1 MSRLNENRSIKV
13 VKILRSF
20 TGLLL
25 SLTLFTS
32 VILSQERDS
41 LIQLYSGIG
50 DTIDY
55 IDKEI
60 FGLYLNIDGYKYAQ
74 LFSRDKK
81 YLVSKISYIKNER
94 LSDTILVESLSR
106 FYNMRFQLSQFII
119 DNDNKFESP
128 PNASIFTDSDNIYNG
143 KLEMFSKHF
152 LFLNSDDDYL
162 TGSSSPFRYKT
173 PIAKVD
179 SLTISFKRDVFPYVG
194 YGALC
199 GFALGII
206 GGIATFNDDM
216 GADKEVKWVVTGGIG
231 ALVGGL
237 LGWLIGESL
246 PLDYINIKIN
256 SPNDVAKL
264 KDYSAYYFQH
274 DESVEKNYVELE

>member
-1 MSRLNENRSIKV
+1 MKKLIYMLLTFIV
-13 VKILRSF
+13 FISF
-20 TGLLL
+20 AY
-25 SLTLFTS
+25 
-32 VILSQERDS
+32 SQERDS

-50 DTIDY
+50 DTIDF
-55 IDKEI
+55 IDREI
-60 FGLYLNIDGYKYAQ
+60 FDLYPDIEGYKYAQ

-81 YLVSKISYIKNER
+81 FLISNINYSNGGR
-94 LSDTILVESLSR
+94 LCDTILVEDIST
-106 FYNMRFQLSQFII
+106 FYNMRFQLSQFIVE
-119 DNDNKFESP
+119 NDKKFESP

-162 TGSSSPFRYKT
+162 TGSSSPFRFKT
-173 PIAKVD
+173 PIVKVD
-179 SLTISFKRDVFPYVG
+179 SLTISYKRDVFPYVG

-246 PLDYINIKIN
+246 PPDYINIKIN
-256 SPNDVAKL
+256 SPNDVTKL
-264 KDYSAYYFQH
+264 KDYSAYYFQY
-274 DESVEKNYVELE
+274 DKTLEEKYVELE